1 MAYITRANY
10 KPEKGQKLDRTK
22 HVEIGSYIPP
32 KKQIE
37 SFIQAGIR
45 LNQTRAEQYDFKDEA
60 SIDDS
65 YTDPT
70 RRPGFDLADASAILA
85 EKQAKFTKACEEA
98 KTADEA
104 SKKEKKPAVKE
115 DPEDPEE

>member
-1 MAYITRANY
+1 MYITRRNY
-10 KPEKGQKLDRTK
+10 KPDKGQRLDKTK

-45 LNQTRAEQYDFKDEA
+45 LKESRAEAYDFPDEE

-65 YTDPT
+65 YVDPT
-70 RRPGFDLADASAILA
+70 RRPGFDLADASSIMS
-85 EKQAKFTKACEEA
+85 EKRAKFTKASAER
-98 KTADEA
+98 KTAEEA
-104 SKKEKKPAVKE
+104 SKEEKKPA
-115 DPEDPEE
+115 EETEPAEPAE